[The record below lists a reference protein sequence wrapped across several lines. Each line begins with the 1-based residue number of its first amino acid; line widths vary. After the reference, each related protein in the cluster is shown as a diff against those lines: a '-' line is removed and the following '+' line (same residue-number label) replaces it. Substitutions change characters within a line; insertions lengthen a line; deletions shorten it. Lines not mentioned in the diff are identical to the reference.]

1 MAGAVR
7 TLSEAECELVGGH
20 TSEGSELA
28 LGFAVN
34 AVVSTDAMLRKVR
47 TNSVAACWSVTPEV
61 LRLYV
66 SFTFFSIHYAWQS
79 AAYGGST
86 VYHV

>member
-7 TLSEAECELVGGH
+7 TLNEAECELVGGH

-47 TNSVAACWSVTPEV
+47 ISYVTLCFISVAHERQLA
-61 LRLYV
+61 
-66 SFTFFSIHYAWQS
+66 
-79 AAYGGST
+79 
-86 VYHV
+86 

>member
-7 TLSEAECELVGGH
+7 TLSEADCELVGGH

-34 AVVSTDAMLRKVR
+34 AVVRTDAMLRKVR
-47 TNSVAACWSVTPEV
+47 INSVATC
-61 LRLYV
+61 
-66 SFTFFSIHYAWQS
+66 
-79 AAYGGST
+79 
-86 VYHV
+86 